1 MKDPTDLALI
11 PRTEVYAEESL
22 EAEIILKLRSGV
34 ALGAAI
40 PWDMPTED
48 VLRWIMACGTL
59 LARADR
65 MSAVVKPALGRLMAM
80 ARKAP
85 EFLPTAECKDLREF
99 EDKLTD
105 KTGYS
110 RTSLHHCQLAYEW
123 AGDILTSD
131 YEACGWTNLL
141 LLARHSKG
149 ASDKQKK
156 ELIDGAKG
164 KTVEELRTWLDE
176 AGHAPKGQTTGATMV
191 LTGSQDDIQELRTW
205 LARPDIQAAAGSAD
219 PLAILLAATAEVS
232 TEWLQKKRNEHD

>member
-1 MKDPTDLALI
+1 MRESKDLVPL
-11 PRTEVYAEESL
+11 PRADVHAEESL
-22 EAEIILKLRSGV
+22 ETEIILKLKSGV
-34 ALGAAI
+34 PLGTAI
-40 PWDMPTED
+40 PWDMPTQD

-80 ARKAP
+80 ARKDP
-85 EFLPTAECKDLREF
+85 EFLPTAECKDLRAF
-99 EDKLTD
+99 EDKLAD
-105 KTGYS
+105 RTGYS
-110 RTSLHHCQLAYEW
+110 RTSLHHCQIAYEW

-149 ASDKQKK
+149 ASEKQKR

-164 KTVEELRTWLDE
+164 KTVEELRTWLDDTGR
-176 AGHAPKGQTTGATMV
+176 ASKGQTTGATMV

-205 LARPDIQAAAGSAD
+205 LGRPDIQAAAGSAD
-219 PLAILLAATAEVS
+219 PLTILLSASKELDP
-232 TEWLQKKRNEHD
+232 WP